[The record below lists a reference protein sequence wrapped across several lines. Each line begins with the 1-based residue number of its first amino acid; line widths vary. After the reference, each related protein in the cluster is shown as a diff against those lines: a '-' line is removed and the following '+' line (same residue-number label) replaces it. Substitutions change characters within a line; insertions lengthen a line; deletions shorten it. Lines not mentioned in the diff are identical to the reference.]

1 MSWIRH
7 LLRLDN
13 EPAVTDDD
21 RAEVAHL
28 RDVTAQASKRA
39 NAQASE
45 AHRLAGYFK
54 DQNDRNHIAE
64 RLNIAIQR
72 GR

>member
-1 MSWIRH
+1 MNWLRH
-7 LLRLDN
+7 LFHLD
-13 EPAVTDDD
+13 EPMVTDEQ

-28 RDVTAQASKRA
+28 RDVTAK
-39 NAQASE
+39 ASE
-45 AHRLAGYFK
+45 RASEQAGEATRLAKYFK